1 MNKRKIIINVS
12 AAVLVIIPIVIGKIK
27 ATKAITPTESETITC
42 EIETGTFEVEKTT
55 EYFTPDY
62 NLGTEKDR
70 YSFIPLSK
78 NDREVI
84 KTSCEKYGI
93 DYDLMLAV
101 AKQESC
107 YQMSA
112 YNPISRDYGMFQINA
127 KTWDETANNNGL
139 YDYKYSLKD
148 NSEMACYIMSL
159 CMEEANGDTRIALNY
174 YRTGT
179 PNAKYEAESD
189 YASIILEEL
198 KKIRRMVNDNNRF

>member
-1 MNKRKIIINVS
+1 MNRKAIINVFS
-12 AAVLVIIPIVIGKIK
+12 AAILVIIPIVIGKIK
-27 ATKAITPTESETITC
+27 AAKATTIPAENGTVVC
-42 EIETGTFEVEKTT
+42 EIETETFETEKTT

-62 NLGTEKDR
+62 NLGVRKDR

-78 NDREVI
+78 SDKEIIRS
-84 KTSCEKYGI
+84 SCEKYNI

-112 YNPISRDYGMFQINA
+112 YNPISGDYGMFQINV
-127 KTWDETANNNGL
+127 KTWNKTANENGL
-139 YDYKYSLKD
+139 CNYKCSLKD

-189 YASIILEEL
+189 YASIILKEL
-198 KKIRRMVNDNNRF
+198 EKIRRME

>member
-1 MNKRKIIINVS
+1 MNKRIIINVS
-12 AAVLVIIPIVIGKIK
+12 AATLMIIPIAIGKIK
-27 ATKAITPTESETITC
+27 AAKATIPAENEIVAC
-42 EIETGTFEVEKTT
+42 EIETETFETEKIT
-55 EYFTPDY
+55 EYFTPEYD
-62 NLGTEKDR
+62 LGIEKDK

-78 NDREVI
+78 SDREI
-84 KTSCEKYGI
+84 IRSSCEKYSI

-112 YNPISRDYGMFQINA
+112 YNPISGDYGMFQINA
-127 KTWDETANNNGL
+127 KTWDEIANNNSL

-159 CMEEANGDTRIALNY
+159 CMEEANGDIRIALNY

-189 YASIILEEL
+189 YASIILKEL
-198 KKIRRMVNDNNRF
+198 EKIRRME

>member
-1 MNKRKIIINVS
+1 MNRKAIINVS
-12 AAVLVIIPIVIGKIK
+12 AAVLVIIPIMIGKIK

-42 EIETGTFEVEKTT
+42 EIETGTFEVEKRT
-55 EYFTPDY
+55 EYFAPDY
-62 NLGTEKDR
+62 DLGTEKDR

-78 NDREVI
+78 SDREI
-84 KTSCEKYGI
+84 IRTSCEKYNI

-112 YNPISRDYGMFQINA
+112 YNPISGDYGMFQINV
-127 KTWDETANNNGL
+127 KTWDETANENGL
-139 YDYKYSLKD
+139 YNYKYSLKD

-198 KKIRRMVNDNNRF
+198 ERIRRMSE

>member
-1 MNKRKIIINVS
+1 MNKRIIINVS
-12 AAVLVIIPIVIGKIK
+12 AATLMIIPIAIGKIK
-27 ATKAITPTESETITC
+27 AAKATIPAETVAC
-42 EIETGTFEVEKTT
+42 EIETGTFETEKTT
-55 EYFTPDY
+55 EYFTSDY
-62 NLGTEKDR
+62 DLGVEKDR

-78 NDREVI
+78 SDREI
-84 KTSCEKYGI
+84 IRSSCGKYNI

-107 YQMSA
+107 YQMAA
-112 YNPISRDYGMFQINA
+112 YNPISGDYGMFQINA
-127 KTWDETANNNGL
+127 KTWNKTANENGL

>member
-1 MNKRKIIINVS
+1 MNRKVIINVS
-12 AAVLVIIPIVIGKIK
+12 AAMLVIIPIVIGKIK

-42 EIETGTFEVEKTT
+42 EIETGTFETEKTT

-62 NLGTEKDR
+62 SLGVEKDR

-78 NDREVI
+78 SDRETI

-112 YNPISRDYGMFQINA
+112 YNPVSGDYGMFQINT

-139 YDYKYSLKD
+139 YDYKYSLED

-159 CMEEANGDTRIALNY
+159 CMEEANGDTWIALNY

-198 KKIRRMVNDNNRF
+198 EKIRRMMSE

>member
-1 MNKRKIIINVS
+1 MNRKAIINIF

-42 EIETGTFEVEKTT
+42 EIETGTFEAEKTT

-84 KTSCEKYGI
+84 KTSCEKYNI

-112 YNPISRDYGMFQINA
+112 YNPVSGDYGMFQINA
-127 KTWDETANNNGL
+127 KTWDKTANENGL
-139 YDYKYSLKD
+139 YDYKYSLED

-179 PNAKYEAESD
+179 SNAKYEAESD

-198 KKIRRMVNDNNRF
+198 ERIRRMSE

>member
-1 MNKRKIIINVS
+1 MNKRKVIINVS
-12 AAVLVIIPIVIGKIK
+12 AAMLVIIPIVIGKIK

-42 EIETGTFEVEKTT
+42 EIETGTFETEKTT

-78 NDREVI
+78 SDREI
-84 KTSCEKYGI
+84 IRSSCEKYSI

-127 KTWDETANNNGL
+127 KTWNKTANENGL

-159 CMEEANGDTRIALNY
+159 CMEEANGDIRIALNY

-189 YASIILEEL
+189 YASIILKEL
-198 KKIRRMVNDNNRF
+198 EKIRRME

>member
-1 MNKRKIIINVS
+1 MNKKAIINVS
-12 AAVLVIIPIVIGKIK
+12 AAVLVIVPIVIGKIK

-70 YSFIPLSK
+70 YSFVPLSK
-78 NDREVI
+78 SDREI
-84 KTSCEKYGI
+84 IRTSCEKYGI
-93 DYDLMLAV
+93 GYDLMLAV

-112 YNPISRDYGMFQINA
+112 YNPVSGDYGMFQINA

-139 YDYKYSLKD
+139 YDYKYSLED
-148 NSEMACYIMSL
+148 NSKMACYIMSL

-198 KKIRRMVNDNNRF
+198 ERIRRMSE

>member
-1 MNKRKIIINVS
+1 MNRKAIINVS

-42 EIETGTFEVEKTT
+42 EIETGTFETEKPT

-62 NLGTEKDR
+62 NLVNEKDR

-78 NDREVI
+78 SDREVI
-84 KTSCEKYGI
+84 RTSCEKYNI

-112 YNPISRDYGMFQINA
+112 YNPISGDYGMFQINA
-127 KTWDETANNNGL
+127 KTWNKTANENGL
-139 YDYKYSLKD
+139 YNYKYSLKD

-159 CMEEANGDTRIALNY
+159 CMEKANGDTRIALNY

-198 KKIRRMVNDNNRF
+198 ERIRRMSEW

>member
-1 MNKRKIIINVS
+1 MNRKAIINVS
-12 AAVLVIIPIVIGKIK
+12 AAILVIIPIVIGKIK

-42 EIETGTFEVEKTT
+42 EIETETLETEKTT

-107 YQMSA
+107 YRMSA
-112 YNPISRDYGMFQINA
+112 YNSISGDYGMFQINA
-127 KTWDETANNNGL
+127 KTWDETANENSL
-139 YDYKYSLKD
+139 YDYKYSLRD

-159 CMEEANGDTRIALNY
+159 CMEEADGDTRIALNY

-198 KKIRRMVNDNNRF
+198 EKIRRMSE

>member
-1 MNKRKIIINVS
+1 MNKRKVIINVS
-12 AAVLVIIPIVIGKIK
+12 AAVLVIIPIAIGKIK
-27 ATKAITPTESETITC
+27 ATKATISTENETVAC
-42 EIETGTFEVEKTT
+42 EIETETFETEKTT

-62 NLGTEKDR
+62 DLGVEKDR

-78 NDREVI
+78 SDREI
-84 KTSCEKYGI
+84 IRSSCEKYNI

-112 YNPISRDYGMFQINA
+112 YNPISGDYGMFQINA
-127 KTWDETANNNGL
+127 KTWNMTANENGL

-198 KKIRRMVNDNNRF
+198 ERIRRMSE

>member
-1 MNKRKIIINVS
+1 MNRRIIINVS
-12 AAVLVIIPIVIGKIK
+12 AAMLMIIPIAIGKIK
-27 ATKAITPTESETITC
+27 ATKATIPAENETVAC
-42 EIETGTFEVEKTT
+42 EIETETFETEKTT
-55 EYFTPDY
+55 EYFTSDY
-62 NLGTEKDR
+62 DLGVGKDR

-78 NDREVI
+78 SDREI
-84 KTSCEKYGI
+84 IRSSCEKYNI
-93 DYDLMLAV
+93 NYDLMLAV

-112 YNPISRDYGMFQINA
+112 YNPISGDYGMFQVNA
-127 KTWDETANNNGL
+127 KTWNEAANKNGL

-159 CMEEANGDTRIALNY
+159 CMEEANGDIRIALNY

-179 PNAKYEAESD
+179 PNVKYEAESD

-198 KKIRRMVNDNNRF
+198 KKIRRMSE

>member
-1 MNKRKIIINVS
+1 MNKKAIINVS
-12 AAVLVIIPIVIGKIK
+12 AAILVIIPIVIGKIK

-42 EIETGTFEVEKTT
+42 EIETETLETEKTT

-62 NLGTEKDR
+62 SLGVEKDR
-70 YSFIPLSK
+70 YSSIPLSK
-78 NDREVI
+78 SDREI
-84 KTSCEKYGI
+84 IRASCEKYDI

-112 YNPISRDYGMFQINA
+112 YNPISGDYGMFQINA
-127 KTWDETANNNGL
+127 KTWNKTANENGL

-148 NSEMACYIMSL
+148 NSEMACYIMNL
-159 CMEEANGDTRIALNY
+159 CMEEANGDIRIALNY

-179 PNAKYEAESD
+179 PNAKHEAESD

-198 KKIRRMVNDNNRF
+198 EKIRRTRNDNNRF

>member
-1 MNKRKIIINVS
+1 MNRKAIINVS
-12 AAVLVIIPIVIGKIK
+12 AAILVIIPIVIGKIK

-62 NLGTEKDR
+62 NLCVEKDR

-84 KTSCEKYGI
+84 KTSCEKYNI

-112 YNPISRDYGMFQINA
+112 YNPVSGDYGMFQINA
-127 KTWDETANNNGL
+127 KTWDETANKNGL

-179 PNAKYEAESD
+179 PNAKYEAEGD

-198 KKIRRMVNDNNRF
+198 KKIRRMSE

>member
-1 MNKRKIIINVS
+1 MNKKAIINVS
-12 AAVLVIIPIVIGKIK
+12 AAILVIIPIVIGKIK

-42 EIETGTFEVEKTT
+42 EIETETLETEKTT

-62 NLGTEKDR
+62 SLGVEKDR

-78 NDREVI
+78 SDRETI
-84 KTSCEKYGI
+84 KTSCEKYDI

-112 YNPISRDYGMFQINA
+112 YNPISGDYGMFQINA

-139 YDYKYSLKD
+139 YDYKYSLED
-148 NSEMACYIMSL
+148 NSEMACYIMNL
-159 CMEEANGDTRIALNY
+159 CMEEANGDIRIALNY

>member
-1 MNKRKIIINVS
+1 MNRKAIINVS
-12 AAVLVIIPIVIGKIK
+12 AAMLVIIPIVIGKIK

-42 EIETGTFEVEKTT
+42 EIETGTFETEKTT

-78 NDREVI
+78 SDREI
-84 KTSCEKYGI
+84 IRASCEKYGI

-127 KTWDETANNNGL
+127 KTWNKTANENGL

-159 CMEEANGDTRIALNY
+159 CMEEANGDIRIALNY

-189 YASIILEEL
+189 YASIILKEL
-198 KKIRRMVNDNNRF
+198 KKIRRME

>member
-1 MNKRKIIINVS
+1 MNRKATINVS
-12 AAVLVIIPIVIGKIK
+12 AAILVIIPIVIGKIK

-42 EIETGTFEVEKTT
+42 EIGTGTFEAEKTT
-55 EYFTPDY
+55 EYFAPDY
-62 NLGTEKDR
+62 NLGNEKDR

-78 NDREVI
+78 SDREVI
-84 KTSCEKYGI
+84 RTSCEKYNI

-112 YNPISRDYGMFQINA
+112 YNPVSGDYGMFQINA
-127 KTWDETANNNGL
+127 KTWDETANENGL
-139 YDYKYSLKD
+139 YDYKYSLRD

-179 PNAKYEAESD
+179 PNAKYEAEGD

-198 KKIRRMVNDNNRF
+198 KKIRRMSE

>member
-1 MNKRKIIINVS
+1 
-12 AAVLVIIPIVIGKIK
+12 
-27 ATKAITPTESETITC
+27 
-42 EIETGTFEVEKTT
+42 
-55 EYFTPDY
+55 
-62 NLGTEKDR
+62 
-70 YSFIPLSK
+70 
-78 NDREVI
+78 
-84 KTSCEKYGI
+84 
-93 DYDLMLAV
+93 MLAV

-112 YNPISRDYGMFQINA
+112 YNPISGDYGMFQINA
-127 KTWDETANNNGL
+127 KTWNMTANENGL
-139 YDYKYSLKD
+139 YNYKYSLKD

-198 KKIRRMVNDNNRF
+198 EKIRRMRNDNNRF

>member
-1 MNKRKIIINVS
+1 MNRKAIINAF
-12 AAVLVIIPIVIGKIK
+12 AAILVIIPIVIGKIK

-42 EIETGTFEVEKTT
+42 EIETETFEVEKTT
-55 EYFTPDY
+55 EYFTPEYD
-62 NLGTEKDR
+62 LGVEKDR

-78 NDREVI
+78 SDREI
-84 KTSCEKYGI
+84 IRSSCGKYNI

-112 YNPISRDYGMFQINA
+112 YNPVSGDYGMFQINA

-139 YDYKYSLKD
+139 YDYKYSLRD

-198 KKIRRMVNDNNRF
+198 ERIRRMSE

>member
-1 MNKRKIIINVS
+1 MNRKAIINVS
-12 AAVLVIIPIVIGKIK
+12 AATLMIIPIAIGKIK
-27 ATKAITPTESETITC
+27 AAKATIPAENEIVAC
-42 EIETGTFEVEKTT
+42 EIETETFETEKIT
-55 EYFTPDY
+55 EYFTPEYD
-62 NLGTEKDR
+62 LGIEKDK

-78 NDREVI
+78 SDREI
-84 KTSCEKYGI
+84 IRSSCEKYSI

-112 YNPISRDYGMFQINA
+112 YNPVSGDYGMFQINA
-127 KTWDETANNNGL
+127 KTWDETANENGL
-139 YDYKYSLKD
+139 YNYKYSLKD

-159 CMEEANGDTRIALNY
+159 CMEEANGDARIALNY

-198 KKIRRMVNDNNRF
+198 ERIRRMSE

>member
-1 MNKRKIIINVS
+1 MNRKAMINVS
-12 AAVLVIIPIVIGKIK
+12 AAILVIIPIVIGKIK

-42 EIETGTFEVEKTT
+42 EIETGTFEAEKTT
-55 EYFTPDY
+55 EYFAPDY

-78 NDREVI
+78 SDREII
-84 KTSCEKYGI
+84 KTSCEKYNI

-112 YNPISRDYGMFQINA
+112 YNPISGDYGMFQINA
-127 KTWDETANNNGL
+127 KTWDETANENGL
-139 YDYKYSLKD
+139 YDYKYSLRD

-198 KKIRRMVNDNNRF
+198 GKIRRIRE

>member
-1 MNKRKIIINVS
+1 MNKRKVIINVS
-12 AAVLVIIPIVIGKIK
+12 AAMLVIIPIVIGKIK

-42 EIETGTFEVEKTT
+42 EIETGTFETEKTT

-78 NDREVI
+78 SDREI
-84 KTSCEKYGI
+84 ISSCEKYSI

-127 KTWDETANNNGL
+127 KTWNKTANENGL

-159 CMEEANGDTRIALNY
+159 CMEEANGDIRIALNY

-189 YASIILEEL
+189 YASIILKEL
-198 KKIRRMVNDNNRF
+198 EKIRRME

>member
-1 MNKRKIIINVS
+1 MNRKVIINVS
-12 AAVLVIIPIVIGKIK
+12 AAMLVIIPIVIGKIK

-42 EIETGTFEVEKTT
+42 EIETGTFETEKTT

-62 NLGTEKDR
+62 NLCVEKDK

-78 NDREVI
+78 SDRETI

-93 DYDLMLAV
+93 DYGLMLAV

-112 YNPISRDYGMFQINA
+112 YNPISGDYGMFQINA
-127 KTWDETANNNGL
+127 KTWNKTANENGL
-139 YDYKYSLKD
+139 YNYKYSLKD

-159 CMEEANGDTRIALNY
+159 CMEKANGDTRIALNY

-198 KKIRRMVNDNNRF
+198 EKIRRMSE

>member
-12 AAVLVIIPIVIGKIK
+12 AAMLVIIPIVIGKIK
-27 ATKAITPTESETITC
+27 ATKATISTENETVAC
-42 EIETGTFEVEKTT
+42 EIETETFETEKTT
-55 EYFTPDY
+55 EYFIPDY

-78 NDREVI
+78 SDREI
-84 KTSCEKYGI
+84 IRSSCEKYSI

-112 YNPISRDYGMFQINA
+112 YNPISGDYGMFQINA
-127 KTWDETANNNGL
+127 KTWNKTANENGL

-148 NSEMACYIMSL
+148 NSEMACYIMNL
-159 CMEEANGDTRIALNY
+159 CMEEANGDTQIALNY

-198 KKIRRMVNDNNRF
+198 KKIRRMSE

>member
-1 MNKRKIIINVS
+1 MNRKAIINVS
-12 AAVLVIIPIVIGKIK
+12 AAILVIIPIVIGKIK

-42 EIETGTFEVEKTT
+42 EIETGTFETEKTT
-55 EYFTPDY
+55 EYFVPDY
-62 NLGTEKDR
+62 DLGTEKDR

-78 NDREVI
+78 NDREI
-84 KTSCEKYGI
+84 IRTSCEKYNI

-112 YNPISRDYGMFQINA
+112 YNPISEDYGMFQINA
-127 KTWDETANNNGL
+127 KTWDETANENGL
-139 YDYKYSLKD
+139 YDYKYSLRD

-179 PNAKYEAESD
+179 PNVKYEAESD

-198 KKIRRMVNDNNRF
+198 ERIRRMSE

>member
-1 MNKRKIIINVS
+1 MNKKAIINVS
-12 AAVLVIIPIVIGKIK
+12 AAILVIIPIVIGKIK

-70 YSFIPLSK
+70 YSSIPLSK
-78 NDREVI
+78 SDREI
-84 KTSCEKYGI
+84 IRASCEKYDI

-112 YNPISRDYGMFQINA
+112 YNPVSGDYGMFQINA
-127 KTWDETANNNGL
+127 RTWDETANENGL
-139 YDYKYSLKD
+139 YDYKYSLRD

-179 PNAKYEAESD
+179 PNAKHEAESD

-198 KKIRRMVNDNNRF
+198 ERIRRMSE

>member
-1 MNKRKIIINVS
+1 MNKKAIINVS
-12 AAVLVIIPIVIGKIK
+12 AATLMIIPIAIGKIK
-27 ATKAITPTESETITC
+27 AAKATIPAENETVAC
-42 EIETGTFEVEKTT
+42 EIETGIFEIEKTT
-55 EYFTPDY
+55 EYFTPEYD
-62 NLGTEKDR
+62 LGIEKDK

-78 NDREVI
+78 SDRETI
-84 KTSCEKYGI
+84 RSSCEKYNI

-112 YNPISRDYGMFQINA
+112 YNPISGDYGMFQINA
-127 KTWDETANNNGL
+127 KTWNKTANENGL

-159 CMEEANGDTRIALNY
+159 CMEEANGDIRIALNY

>member
-1 MNKRKIIINVS
+1 MNRKAIINVF
-12 AAVLVIIPIVIGKIK
+12 AAVLVIIPIMIGKIK
-27 ATKAITPTESETITC
+27 ATKAITPTESEKITC

-55 EYFTPDY
+55 EYFAPDY
-62 NLGTEKDR
+62 DLGTEKDR
-70 YSFIPLSK
+70 YSIIPLSK
-78 NDREVI
+78 SDREII
-84 KTSCEKYGI
+84 KTSCEKYNI

-112 YNPISRDYGMFQINA
+112 YNPISGDYGMFQINA
-127 KTWDETANNNGL
+127 KTWNMTANENGL
-139 YDYKYSLKD
+139 YNYKYSLKD

-198 KKIRRMVNDNNRF
+198 ERIRRMSE

>member
-1 MNKRKIIINVS
+1 MNKRKAIINVS

-27 ATKAITPTESETITC
+27 ATKATTPAEKETVVC
-42 EIETGTFEVEKTT
+42 EIETGNFETEKAT

-62 NLGTEKDR
+62 NLGNEKDK

-78 NDREVI
+78 SDREI
-84 KTSCEKYGI
+84 IRSSCEKYNI

-101 AKQESC
+101 AKQESR

-112 YNPISRDYGMFQINA
+112 YNPISGDYGMFQINA
-127 KTWDETANNNGL
+127 KTWNEAANENGL
-139 YDYKYSLKD
+139 YDYKYSLED

-159 CMEEANGDTRIALNY
+159 CMEEANGDIRIALNY

-198 KKIRRMVNDNNRF
+198 EKIRRMSE

>member
-1 MNKRKIIINVS
+1 MNKKAIINVS
-12 AAVLVIIPIVIGKIK
+12 AAILVIIPIVIGKIK

-42 EIETGTFEVEKTT
+42 EIETETLETEKTT

-62 NLGTEKDR
+62 SLGVEKDR
-70 YSFIPLSK
+70 YSSIPLSK
-78 NDREVI
+78 SDREI
-84 KTSCEKYGI
+84 IRASCEKYDI

-112 YNPISRDYGMFQINA
+112 YNPISGDYGMFQINA
-127 KTWDETANNNGL
+127 KTWNKTANENGL

-159 CMEEANGDTRIALNY
+159 CMEEANGDIRIALNY

-198 KKIRRMVNDNNRF
+198 EKIRRTRNDNNRF